1 LKRLRPFLAALLA
14 CAAFALCTGTA
25 LAADSGSTALPKLD
39 KIGIIDLLQAEA
51 LSDPTD
57 YYDEEPSVTAPHA
70 AGVVRQEIL
79 DAGLNRVNVTRRLA
93 GLPAVSTNDTFNDYA
108 QKASVVM
115 AANAALS
122 HYPARPEGMDSSFYQ
137 TGYYGAGHSNI
148 YSWMTTAANRFLED
162 PITASIDSYMGD
174 SNAYNVDRLGHRRW
188 LLNPTLGDIGLGV
201 AHNFDGGYSQIYSA
215 TFVQGPETGYVP
227 YDFISWPASGLFP
240 NTYFIINENP
250 RYYWDARSDAWS
262 VALNPQRYWAPD
274 PDAVEVTLTETAT
287 GRSWVFNNDQEYALA
302 DTGLYFNVDTGGYG
316 EGWAIIFRPTDIQQY
331 EGEFTVSITGI
342 QTRAGA
348 DTTLEYTVEF
358 FTPTC
363 LRGHSYVSQTL
374 EPTCTQPGQRFQTC
388 TVCGKM
394 TDAVELDPLGH
405 DYARAVVEVTC
416 DAPGTVTD
424 TCSRCGDIVPV
435 EETPALGHDW
445 TAAPVCVDEAYHAVL
460 CLREN
465 CGAEKDSADHAMTF
479 VVEDHLPYRVCTG
492 CELRLSALT
501 VTEEA
506 DAVTVT
512 LDHVPQPLWV
522 MAARYDG
529 SHRLVSLRMEQF
541 TQAGAH
547 EFLLPAG
554 EETRVFFLTERY
566 VPFYLVK

>member
-1 LKRLRPFLAALLA
+1 MKGKLIILEGTDASGETIYTATVTGPDGHTYTDVKAQAEEKQYNITITADKTEVAPGDEVTFTDMDGTVHRYKVGLVEVLAA
-14 CAAFALCTGTA
+14 TA
-25 LAADSGSTALPKLD
+25 VDEMNNSASHLP
-39 KIGIIDLLQAEA
+39 
-51 LSDPTD
+51 
-57 YYDEEPSVTAPHA
+57 
-70 AGVVRQEIL
+70 
-79 DAGLNRVNVTRRLA
+79 
-93 GLPAVSTNDTFNDYA
+93 
-108 QKASVVM
+108 
-115 AANAALS
+115 
-122 HYPARPEGMDSSFYQ
+122 
-137 TGYYGAGHSNI
+137 
-148 YSWMTTAANRFLED
+148 
-162 PITASIDSYMGD
+162 
-174 SNAYNVDRLGHRRW
+174 SNA
-188 LLNPTLGDIGLGV
+188 
-201 AHNFDGGYSQIYSA
+201 
-215 TFVQGPETGYVP
+215 VP
-227 YDFISWPASGLFP
+227 
-240 NTYFIINENP
+240 
-250 RYYWDARSDAWS
+250 
-262 VALNPQRYWAPD
+262 
-274 PDAVEVTLTETAT
+274 
-287 GRSWVFNNDQEYALA
+287 
-302 DTGLYFNVDTGGYG
+302 YFNVDTGGYG

-492 CELRLSALT
+492 CERRLSALT